1 MKNNIHFSSK
11 SQISLTFVNS
21 DIMFFSTTMLFHKIV
36 LIQVYKNLLLCN
48 RRIALHLYA
57 SWPQVTCFYTSYD
70 HLCVISGKML
80 RNERV
85 SLQAQPTT
93 QKVSSSTLIRD
104 LIFEGKKSRHCLR
117 VGYSLNWTAFTSY
130 NKLIYFELFS

>member
-1 MKNNIHFSSK
+1 MKNNIHCSSK

-21 DIMFFSTTMLFHKIV
+21 DMFFLPRCYPIKLFW
-36 LIQVYKNLLLCN
+36 IQVYKNFLLCN
-48 RRIALHLYA
+48 TRIAFHLHA

-70 HLCVISGKML
+70 HLCVILGKMR

-85 SLQAQPTT
+85 SLQSQPTT

-104 LIFEGKKSRHCLR
+104 LIFEGKKTKDIAWGSVIR
-117 VGYSLNWTAFTSY
+117 WTAFTIY
-130 NKLIYFELFS
+130 NKFIYFELFS

>member
-1 MKNNIHFSSK
+1 MKNNIHCSSK

-21 DIMFFSTTMLFHKIV
+21 DTFFSTTMLSHKIV

-48 RRIALHLYA
+48 TRITFHLHA

-70 HLCVISGKML
+70 HLCVILGKMR

-85 SLQAQPTT
+85 SLQSQPTT

-104 LIFEGKKSRHCLR
+104 LIFEGKKTKDIAWGSVIR
-117 VGYSLNWTAFTSY
+117 WTAFTIY
-130 NKLIYFELFS
+130 NKFIYFELFS